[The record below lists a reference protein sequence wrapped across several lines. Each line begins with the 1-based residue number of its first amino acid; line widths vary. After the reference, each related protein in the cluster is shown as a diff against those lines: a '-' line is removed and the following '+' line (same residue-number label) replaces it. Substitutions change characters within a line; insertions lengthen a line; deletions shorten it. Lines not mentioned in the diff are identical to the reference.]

1 MTKRA
6 FVFPGQGSQA
16 VGMGKDLADTF
27 PECRALFDQADQA
40 LGFSLSKICFEGPED
55 ELKKTAN
62 TQPAL
67 LVTSI
72 AALVMLKKNGF
83 SYDVVAGH
91 SLGAYSALV
100 AASALSFEDAVK
112 LVRKRGELMEQAGQG
127 KGTMAVILNLDEEK
141 VRQACQEVSSV
152 GIVEPANVNCPGQIV
167 ISGEKAAVLAA
178 CEKAKT
184 LGAKR
189 AMELQVSGP
198 FHSSLM
204 KQATEGLEKALQT
217 VKLSAPQ
224 ITYYSDI
231 DAVPMSDPIEI
242 GKSLVRQLIA
252 PVQWMR
258 VIEAMSRD
266 GIGNFVEVGSGKVLS
281 GLIKKIDPGAVVFNV
296 GNTQSLLEA
305 QTWK

>member
-1 MTKRA
+1 M
-6 FVFPGQGSQA
+6 
-16 VGMGKDLADTF
+16 GMGKDLADTF

-141 VRQACQEVSSV
+141 VRQACQEVFF
-152 GIVEPANVNCPGQIV
+152 GGHC
-167 ISGEKAAVLAA
+167 
-178 CEKAKT
+178 
-184 LGAKR
+184 
-189 AMELQVSGP
+189 
-198 FHSSLM
+198 
-204 KQATEGLEKALQT
+204 
-217 VKLSAPQ
+217 
-224 ITYYSDI
+224 
-231 DAVPMSDPIEI
+231 
-242 GKSLVRQLIA
+242 
-252 PVQWMR
+252 
-258 VIEAMSRD
+258 
-266 GIGNFVEVGSGKVLS
+266 
-281 GLIKKIDPGAVVFNV
+281 
-296 GNTQSLLEA
+296 
-305 QTWK
+305 